1 MMKKIEMKPCPF
13 CKSGKSRL
21 VADDRRED
29 AYVLCTGCRSRGPTF
44 DYEEAGGKSCAKRLA
59 KGSWDRRAKY

>member
-44 DYEEAGGKSCAKRLA
+44 DYEEAGGKENAKRLA
-59 KGSWDRRAKY
+59 VGSWDRRAK